1 MKRICVLSIALLVI
15 CAINVQAGP
24 LDIVKAKIGGLGILG
39 ACDAPC
45 DEEVPAC
52 EPACEDVPA
61 CGCALD
67 IAGKLGSLK
76 AKIPAI
82 KLPKLQLPKLG
93 LLGACDAPCAEEV
106 CEDVPACGCALDI
119 TGKLGAL
126 KAKIPAIKLP
136 KLQLPK
142 LGILG
147 ACDAPC
153 EEEVPACEPA
163 CDVPACGCAIVG
175 KLGALK
181 AKIPAIKLPK
191 LQLPKLGLL
200 DGCGAC
206 APAADCEVCAPA
218 EVTVEVE

>member
-45 DEEVPAC
+45 AEEVAAC
-52 EPACEDVPA
+52 EPACAD
-61 CGCALD
+61 
-67 IAGKLGSLK
+67 
-76 AKIPAI
+76 
-82 KLPKLQLPKLG
+82 
-93 LLGACDAPCAEEV
+93 
-106 CEDVPACGCALDI
+106 
-119 TGKLGAL
+119 
-126 KAKIPAIKLP
+126 
-136 KLQLPK
+136 
-142 LGILG
+142 
-147 ACDAPC
+147 
-153 EEEVPACEPA
+153 VPACEPA
-163 CDVPACGCAIVG
+163 CDVPACGCAIAG

-181 AKIPAIKLPK
+181 GKLACIKLPK
-191 LQLPKLGLL
+191 IQLPKLGLL